1 MEISANYSFNQEQPK
16 MSTNTSL
23 GQQGEKAAEHHL
35 VAQGYELLHR
45 NYRFKRA
52 EVDLVFRKGH
62 FLVLVEVKTRT
73 SRQFG
78 YPEEAVSGRKQEMLF
93 LAAEALVEELDWQQ
107 EVRFDIVSIF
117 WHHQTPEI
125 LHIEDAFH

>member
-1 MEISANYSFNQEQPK
+1 
-16 MSTNTSL
+16 MSTNTTL
-23 GQQGEKAAEHHL
+23 GQQGEKVAEDYL
-35 VAQGYELLHR
+35 VKQGYELLHR

-52 EVDLVFRKGH
+52 EVDLVLKKDQ

-73 SRQFG
+73 SRQYG

-93 LAAEALVEELDWQQ
+93 LAADALVEDLNWQQ
-107 EVRFDIVSIF
+107 DVRFDIVSIF
-117 WHHQTPEI
+117 WHHQTPDI